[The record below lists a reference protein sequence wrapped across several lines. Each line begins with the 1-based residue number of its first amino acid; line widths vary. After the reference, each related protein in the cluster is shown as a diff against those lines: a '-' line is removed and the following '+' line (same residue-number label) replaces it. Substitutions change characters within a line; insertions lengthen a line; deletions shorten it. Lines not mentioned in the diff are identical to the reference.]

1 MEISTNENRKL
12 DSLLTSWI
20 EHPEEELEATFGGS
34 ADGTSIDSTI
44 FLAVAKR
51 LAAKGFQARPQ
62 EDRLNIITPNQV
74 RITLTGLGTIQQYCK
89 DDTLTSK
96 PFTAI
101 IKDTTREEAN
111 LFLTEYDTKIKL
123 RRELVLAQ
131 DDFKLRDTI
140 TNWPQQR
147 KAFRLIKRWS
157 YASQGVV
164 IDMSIVRMTPR
175 KDGKFIWQKS
185 FGEKDLFRQPPVYE
199 IEVELL
205 RGDDTKTAIEAKRA
219 LIRGIG
225 EILRAIQKNFILIRN
240 SARSEILRQYRN
252 LIKSDRFRGV
262 PPVTL
267 EKQNIISTR
276 PGDLEDDDKIP
287 NIRGDYN
294 VTDKADGLRVMP
306 FVDKD
311 GDLYMLDMGLN
322 VYRTG
327 LRNGACKNSLLDAE
341 WVTMDKEGRA
351 INLLLIFD
359 IYVVSNSS
367 GETKDVSRL
376 PFWDAN
382 PDKESRYNTA
392 KNWMNF
398 WRQTEQITS
407 KLVTDTNRLQISI
420 KNFYFASRSVDVQ
433 QQNLEIFQHC
443 SRILDTPMIYHT
455 DGLILTPN
463 NLPLPSRPGEVFPQQ
478 FKWKPSDQNTV
489 DFLVTYEKD
498 LDIPSLDRIVTG
510 VYPTTGETIRYK
522 ILRLFVGSSK
532 DVSYEDPRATILNMA
547 KLPDG
552 PRRGPH
558 ATNAVYKPI
567 LFSPQEFPDTMAS
580 TCYHTVEIDSETGEE
595 FVVTEEGEAIR
606 DRSIVE
612 MRYEPTR
619 PQGWRW
625 IPMRIRHDKTERL
638 MRGRIERTLNSEK
651 VAESVWNSIHDPVTE
666 YMIRTG
672 SESPSEAEE
681 RAMYPQGSGKT
692 AEVGLKYY
700 DRKAS
705 DEDLMVVRGLRN
717 FHNKYI
723 KEQLLYKSI
732 LRKRG
737 MSLIDYTC
745 GKGADLQRWRR
756 GNVGFVLG
764 LDKAGDNIRDKNNGM
779 YRRYM
784 DTIINNGKDKVA
796 PMVFAIADSS
806 KDIVSGLGGATQE
819 EGDILRAVFG
829 RAEIEATVPKYIET
843 EVAGRLRNG
852 SDCGVAMFSLHYFF
866 ENKEVLDG
874 FIGNLATTIKEG
886 GYFAGCC
893 FDGET
898 VFNSL
903 RGISQGGNRI
913 GKVGDE
919 IIWSITKKY
928 SADSFDADDT
938 SLGMAIDVE
947 FITIGAPHVEYLVN
961 FTYFV
966 QRLRDIGFE
975 LLDETEMSEA
985 GLKFSTNMFGASYE
999 MAEGLGRRF
1008 PMDDDVKAFSF
1019 MNRWFIFQRR
1029 AVEITGVKAIADAEV
1044 PVATVAAAA
1053 ATDLGVKETVSVREA
1068 APADLV
1074 ADLPTTAPMGEP
1086 RVAAAASA
1094 SAASV
1099 SLPATES
1106 RKFLKAQVYQFYLDA
1121 PLEILA
1127 KNKKLKEPSIKD
1139 IQDAPRRLDPGWP
1152 FDIPDK
1158 DGTVVYPSI
1167 DHYLAAQFLK
1177 LAAGKSELARSL
1189 LSKEGSIHQTYLQE
1203 ARDSARTPDIL
1214 HDIQK
1219 REIEAVRALYYP
1231 SAARKRTLNG
1241 LKVKSLNEAAWN
1253 VVKDTEIEYAVGI
1266 RWASDDKFHKIV
1278 EAART
1283 EGKYLLFYIPGRTVE
1298 EFGGRLTADGRI
1310 NGENK
1315 IGRAIMK
1322 VANYSA
1328 Q

>member
-1 MEISTNENRKL
+1 MEISPNENRKL
-12 DSLLTSWI
+12 DSLLASWS
-20 EHPEEELEATFGGS
+20 EHSEEELEATFGGNN
-34 ADGTSIDSTI
+34 DGTNIDSTI

-96 PFTAI
+96 PFTAM

-123 RRELVLAQ
+123 RRELILGQ
-131 DDFKLRDTI
+131 DDFRLRDTI

-199 IEVELL
+199 IEVELV
-205 RGDDTKTAIEAKRA
+205 RGEDTKNTNDAKRA

-225 EILRAIQKNFILIRN
+225 EILRAIQKNFILVRN
-240 SARSEILRQYRN
+240 SVRSEVLRQYRN
-252 LIKSDRFRGV
+252 LVKSDKFRGV

-267 EKQNIISTR
+267 EKQNMIYVR
-276 PGDLEDDDKIP
+276 PGDLEDEDKIP
-287 NIRGDYN
+287 NIRGNYN

-341 WVTMDKEGRA
+341 WVTLDKEGRA

-367 GETKDVSRL
+367 GETRDVSRL
-376 PFWDAN
+376 PFWDVN
-382 PDKESRYNTA
+382 PDQETRYNTL
-392 KNWMNF
+392 KNWMEF
-398 WRQTEQITS
+398 WVRTEQITS
-407 KLVTDTNRLQISI
+407 KLVTDNNRLQISI
-420 KNFYFASRSVDVQ
+420 KNFYFAGGATSATTPES
-433 QQNLEIFQHC
+433 LEIFAHC
-443 SRILDTPMIYHT
+443 SRILNTPMIYHT

-478 FKWKPSDQNTV
+478 FKWKPSNQNTV

-498 LDIPSLDRIVTG
+498 LDIPTIDRTVTG

-522 ILRLFVGSSK
+522 IMRLFVGSSK
-532 DVSYEDPRATILNMA
+532 DISYEDPRATILNMA

-552 PRRGPH
+552 PRRG
-558 ATNAVYKPI
+558 AQAAGAVYKPI

-612 MRYEPTR
+612 MRYDPTR

-651 VAESVWNSIHDPVTE
+651 VAESVWNSIHDPVTQ
-666 YMIRTG
+666 YMISTG
-672 SESPSEAEE
+672 SDSPSEAEE
-681 RAMYPQGSGKT
+681 RAMHPQGTGST

-723 KEQLLYKSI
+723 KEQIIYRSI
-732 LRKRG
+732 LRKRRV
-737 MSLIDYTC
+737 SLIDYTC

-756 GNVGFVLG
+756 GGVSFVLG
-764 LDKAGDNIRDKNNGM
+764 LDKAGDNIRDKNNGI

-784 DTIINNGKDKVA
+784 DTLINNGRDKVA
-796 PMVFAIADSS
+796 QMVFSIADSS
-806 KDIVSGLGGATQE
+806 KDIVTGLAGGTQE

-829 RAEIEATVPKYIET
+829 RAEVEATVPKYIET

-852 SDCGVAMFSLHYFF
+852 ADCGVAMFSLHYFF
-866 ENKEVLDG
+866 ENKEILDG
-874 FIGNLATTIKEG
+874 FLGNLATTIKEG

-893 FDGET
+893 FDGEA
-898 VFNSL
+898 VFNYL
-903 RGISQGGNRI
+903 RGIGQGGNRI

-919 IIWSITKKY
+919 IVWSITKKY
-928 SADSFDADDT
+928 SADSFDADET
-938 SLGMAIDVE
+938 SLGMPIDVE
-947 FITIGAPHVEYLVN
+947 FITIGTPHVEYLVN
-961 FTYFV
+961 FTYLMR
-966 QRLRDIGFE
+966 RLRDIGFE

-985 GLKFSTNMFGASYE
+985 GLKFSTNMFGASFE
-999 MAEGLGRRF
+999 MAEGLGRKF
-1008 PMDDDVKAFSF
+1008 QMDDDVKTFSF
-1019 MNRWFIFQRR
+1019 LNRWFIFQRR
-1029 AVEITGVKAIADAEV
+1029 GAEV
-1044 PVATVAAAA
+1044 VGAVAAAEAEAPVSAVASAAAVAAAA
-1053 ATDLGVKETVSVREA
+1053 NTTGKTVSVREA
-1068 APADLV
+1068 APPAL
-1074 ADLPTTAPMGEP
+1074 AAELPATS
-1086 RVAAAASA
+1086 AAAASA
-1094 SAASV
+1094 SSI
-1099 SLPATES
+1099 EG
-1106 RKFLKAQVYQFYLDA
+1106 RKYLKAQVYQFYLDA
-1121 PLEILA
+1121 PLEVMA
-1127 KNKKLKEPSIKD
+1127 KNKKLKDTSIKD

-1152 FDIPDK
+1152 FDIPER
-1158 DGTVVYPSI
+1158 DGYIIYPSI

-1177 LAAGKSELARSL
+1177 LAAGKPDLARSL

-1203 ARDSARTPDIL
+1203 ARDSARTPDVL

-1231 SAARKRTLNG
+1231 SATRKRTLNG

-1253 VVKDTEIEYAVGI
+1253 VAKDAEIEYAVGV
-1266 RWASDDKFHKIV
+1266 RWTSDDKFHKIV

-1298 EFGGRLTADGRI
+1298 ELGGRLTADGRI

-1315 IGRAIMK
+1315 IGRTIMK
-1322 VANYSA
+1322 VANYSS
-1328 Q
+1328 

>member
-1 MEISTNENRKL
+1 
-12 DSLLTSWI
+12 
-20 EHPEEELEATFGGS
+20 
-34 ADGTSIDSTI
+34 
-44 FLAVAKR
+44 
-51 LAAKGFQARPQ
+51 
-62 EDRLNIITPNQV
+62 
-74 RITLTGLGTIQQYCK
+74 
-89 DDTLTSK
+89 
-96 PFTAI
+96 
-101 IKDTTREEAN
+101 
-111 LFLTEYDTKIKL
+111 
-123 RRELVLAQ
+123 
-131 DDFKLRDTI
+131 
-140 TNWPQQR
+140 
-147 KAFRLIKRWS
+147 
-157 YASQGVV
+157 
-164 IDMSIVRMTPR
+164 MSIVRMTPR

-199 IEVELL
+199 IEVELV
-205 RGDDTKTAIEAKRA
+205 RGEDTKTAIDAKRA

-225 EILRAIQKNFILIRN
+225 EILRAIQKNFVLIRS
-240 SARSEILRQYRN
+240 SARSEVLRQYRN
-252 LIKSDRFRGV
+252 LIKSDKFRGV

-267 EKQNIISTR
+267 EKQNMIAIR
-276 PGDLEDDDKIP
+276 PGDLEEDDKIP
-287 NIRGDYN
+287 NIRGNYN

-341 WVTMDKEGRA
+341 WVTADKEGRA

-359 IYVVSNSS
+359 IYMVSNSS
-367 GETKDVSRL
+367 GETRDVSRL
-376 PFWDAN
+376 PFWDTD
-382 PDKESRYNTA
+382 PDKETRYNTM
-392 KNWMNF
+392 KNWMDF
-398 WRQTEQITS
+398 WARTEQITS
-407 KLVTDTNRLQISI
+407 KLVTDTNRLQISL
-420 KNFYFASRSVDVQ
+420 KNFYFAGGVGVGGGVSGVGEGVGEARP
-433 QQNLEIFQHC
+433 NLEIFQHC
-443 SRILDTPMIYHT
+443 SRILSTPTIYHT

-463 NLPLPSRPGEVFPQQ
+463 NLPLPGRPGEVFSQQ

-489 DFLVTYEKD
+489 DFLVIYEKD
-498 LDIPSLDRIVTG
+498 LDIPTLDRIVTG
-510 VYPTTGETIRYK
+510 VYPTTGETTRYK
-522 ILRLFVGSSK
+522 IMRLFVGSSK
-532 DVSYEDPRATILNMA
+532 DVSYEDPRSTILNMA

-552 PRRGPH
+552 PRRG
-558 ATNAVYKPI
+558 AQAAGAVYKPI

-580 TCYHTVEIDSETGEE
+580 TCYHNVEIDSETGEE

-612 MRYEPTR
+612 MRYDPTR

-672 SESPSEAEE
+672 SDSPSEAEE
-681 RAMYPQGSGKT
+681 RAMHPQGTGST

-723 KEQLLYKSI
+723 KEQVIYKSI

-756 GNVGFVLG
+756 GGVGFVLG

-784 DTIINNGKDKVA
+784 DTLVNNGRDRVA

-806 KDIVSGLGGATQE
+806 KDCVSGLAGATPE

-829 RAEIEATVPKYIET
+829 RAEVEATVPKYIET

-852 SDCGVAMFSLHYFF
+852 ADCGVAMFSLHYFF
-866 ENKEVLDG
+866 ENKEILDG
-874 FIGNLATTIKEG
+874 FLANLASTIKEG

-893 FDGET
+893 FDGEA
-898 VFNSL
+898 VFNYL
-903 RGISQGGNRI
+903 RGIGQGGNRI
-913 GKVGDE
+913 GRVGDE

-928 SADSFDADDT
+928 SADSFDADET
-938 SLGMAIDVE
+938 SLGMPIDVE

-961 FTYFV
+961 FTYLIR
-966 QRLRDIGFE
+966 RLRDIGFE
-975 LLDETEMSEA
+975 LLDEAEMSEA

-999 MAEGLGRRF
+999 MAESFGRKY
-1008 PMDDDVKAFSF
+1008 PMEDDVKAFSF

-1029 AVEITGVKAIADAEV
+1029 SVDTTGVKAAAEAEA
-1044 PVATVAAAA
+1044 PVVAVAAATVASS
-1053 ATDLGVKETVSVREA
+1053 ATEGETVSVRKA
-1068 APADLV
+1068 APPDFA
-1074 ADLPTTAPMGEP
+1074 AELPATSPAG
-1086 RVAAAASA
+1086 VAAASA
-1094 SAASV
+1094 TSAQTAAV
-1099 SLPATES
+1099 AAATEA

-1121 PLEILA
+1121 PLEILT
-1127 KNKKLKEPSIKD
+1127 KNKKLKDPSIKD

-1152 FDIPDK
+1152 FDIPER
-1158 DGTVVYPSI
+1158 DGSVVYPSI

-1177 LAAGKSELARSL
+1177 LATEKAELARSL

-1203 ARDSARTPDIL
+1203 ARDSARTPDVL

-1231 SAARKRTLNG
+1231 SATRRRTLNG
-1241 LKVKSLNEAAWN
+1241 LKVKSVNEAAWN
-1253 VVKDTEIEYAVGI
+1253 VAKDAEIEYAVNV
-1266 RWASDDKFHKIV
+1266 RWTSDDKFHKIV

-1298 EFGGRLTADGRI
+1298 EMGGRLTADGRI

-1322 VANYSA
+1322 VANY